1 MRAVAPAGRAESSR
15 RTKSWVLGA
24 TAMLAGSGNARIR
37 GDAPLHARHQRPEHV
52 LPFLVGEPRGILER
66 AAMTSARRVRPE
78 VMAVRGEVD
87 ARRIGAAEFAEI
99 AAQVER
105 HAPGSAPYLYPIAS
119 STSRGSLGS
128 RERGMR

>member
-1 MRAVAPAGRAESSR
+1 MPDEV
-15 RTKSWVLGA
+15 
-24 TAMLAGSGNARIR
+24 I
-37 GDAPLHARHQRPEHV
+37 PLFPIPVYRS
-52 LPFLVGEPRGILER
+52 RGILER
-66 AAMTSARRVRPE
+66 AAVTPARRVRPE

-87 ARRIGAAEFAEI
+87 ARRIGPAEFAEI

-105 HAPGSAPYLYPIAS
+105 HAPGSAVYLYPIAS